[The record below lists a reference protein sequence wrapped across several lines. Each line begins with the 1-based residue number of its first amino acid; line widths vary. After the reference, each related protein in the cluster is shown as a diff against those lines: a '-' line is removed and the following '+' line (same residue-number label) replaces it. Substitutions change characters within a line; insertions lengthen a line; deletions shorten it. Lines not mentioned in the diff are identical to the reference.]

1 MVAKF
6 LRKSRN
12 RLIKMEIEINNL
24 SQRKIDEDFLRKIT
38 ERVLASEKKSVSI
51 ALVDRKT
58 MQKINKKYRG
68 QDKATDVLS
77 FSESETKDFLND
89 KLFLGEIIICP
100 EESDDLKKVLIHG
113 LLHLLGYDHEKSQ
126 EEALKMKQ
134 KEEEVSF

>member
-1 MVAKF
+1 MVVRF

-12 RLIKMEIEINNL
+12 CSIKMEIEINNL
-24 SQRKIDEDFLRKIT
+24 SQRKIDEEFLRKIT

-77 FSESETKDFLND
+77 FSESETKDFLD
-89 KLFLGEIIICP
+89 EELFLGEVIICP

-126 EEALKMKQ
+126 EEALKMKK

>member
-1 MVAKF
+1 MVVRF

-12 RLIKMEIEINNL
+12 CSIKMEIEINNL
-24 SQRKIDEDFLRKIT
+24 SQRKIDEEFLRKIT

-77 FSESETKDFLND
+77 FSESETKDFLDD
-89 KLFLGEIIICP
+89 KLFLGEVIICP

-126 EEALKMKQ
+126 EEALKMKK

>member
-1 MVAKF
+1 
-6 LRKSRN
+6 
-12 RLIKMEIEINNL
+12 MEIEINNL
-24 SQRKIDEDFLRKIT
+24 SQRKIDEEFLRKIT

-77 FSESETKDFLND
+77 FSESETKDFLDD
-89 KLFLGEIIICP
+89 KLFLGEVIICP

-126 EEALKMKQ
+126 EEALKMKK

>member
-1 MVAKF
+1 
-6 LRKSRN
+6 
-12 RLIKMEIEINNL
+12 MEIEINNL
-24 SQRKIDEDFLRKIT
+24 SQRKIDEEFLRKIT

-58 MQKINKKYRG
+58 IQKINKKYRG

-77 FSESETKDFLND
+77 FSESETKDFLDD
-89 KLFLGEIIICP
+89 KLFLGEVIICP

-126 EEALKMKQ
+126 EEALKMKK